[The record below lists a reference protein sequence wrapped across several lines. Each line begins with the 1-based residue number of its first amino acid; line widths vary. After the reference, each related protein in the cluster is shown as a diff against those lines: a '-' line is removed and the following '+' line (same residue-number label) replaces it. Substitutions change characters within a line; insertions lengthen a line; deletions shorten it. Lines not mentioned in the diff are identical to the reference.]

1 MNTEELVQKIIDR
14 VGFDIFKLTRKR
26 EYVEARAL
34 LIYYL
39 YNYYRMSHSQIAEF
53 ITKKGY
59 RMHRTSIIHNLNNFE
74 IYMKFSPFLRSW
86 DSDIDIARDKELEGS
101 VDFIREKITQL
112 QKEDIYKVNE
122 IVRDYWEKAVIKNH
136 EVKHEL
142 V

>member
-26 EYVEARAL
+26 EYIEARAL

-39 YNYYRMSHSQIAEF
+39 YNYYRMNHQQIADF
-53 ITKKGY
+53 ITSKGY
-59 RMHRTSIIHNLNNFE
+59 KIHRTSIIHNLKNFE
-74 IYMKFSPFLRSW
+74 IYVRFSPLLRNW
-86 DSDIDIARDKELEGS
+86 DRDIDVARDKELEGR

-136 EVKHEL
+136 EAKHEL